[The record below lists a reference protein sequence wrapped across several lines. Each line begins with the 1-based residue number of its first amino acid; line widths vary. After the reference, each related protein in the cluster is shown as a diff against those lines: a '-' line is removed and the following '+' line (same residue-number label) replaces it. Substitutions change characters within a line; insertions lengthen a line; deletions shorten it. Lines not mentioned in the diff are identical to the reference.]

1 MISPTGST
9 GASIYSGSLVQ
20 GMHQNTDVFDVSV
33 DNAFDFLSE
42 EYAALFGGS
51 AATAFQHPLWLDSIY
66 TRLAPAAAAK
76 RLIIVL
82 RYRATDALAMMLPL
96 LRVRRG
102 PIWTVEFADLRVSDY
117 LALPC
122 SAKVFSEVLGDE
134 KACLEIRRLIQ
145 PFDLLRIPKLP
156 GARTAIDSLL
166 GAPPCVVMETSAY
179 SVILQAP
186 FEQ

>member
-1 MISPTGST
+1 MISRTGST
-9 GASIYSGSLVQ
+9 GASIYSGSFVQ

-82 RYRATDALAMMLPL
+82 RYRATGALAMMLPL

-122 SAKVFSEVLGDE
+122 SAKVLSEVLGDA
-134 KACLEIRRLIQ
+134 KACREIRRLIK

-166 GAPPCVVMETSAY
+166 GTLPCVTMETN
-179 SVILQAP
+179 
-186 FEQ
+186 